1 MIRAILTKGRV
12 ITMSTSSITP
22 TRRQIDDLRKSAG
35 DAVEEAIKTF
45 GLDRNATQRVLGRR
59 DELRTTN
66 LTAIKSLAVPNRFA
80 AEEVKSSYGYPADHV
95 LRPILEQA
103 EALAKAFSLQLG
115 PTVKFI
121 EKVMPTLKLPE
132 DMGME
137 GLAAWPS
144 IDAVAARHFKT
155 VKNPKE
161 RYIRALLMLF
171 DLISESRGGKFYN
184 YRASEMTAEHLQQ
197 VERTVQFLRKIEQQ
211 QKGDI
216 LIALWQFG
224 KRHAGRS
231 TRRAHEVIESNT
243 IEFGASSFMTG
254 SVLYTHPKRLQAWE
268 NLFAD
273 CPGDKFRPEV
283 GGDFSRAPCFSFG
296 DGRVGFGAGPVG
308 GANGLYGSTSAC
320 LPQ

>member
-1 MIRAILTKGRV
+1 
-12 ITMSTSSITP
+12 MSASSITP
-22 TRRQIDDLRKSAG
+22 TRKQIDDLRRSAG
-35 DAVEEAIKTF
+35 DAVEEAVKTF
-45 GLDRNATQRVLGRR
+45 GLDRAGTQRVLGRR

-66 LTAIKSLAVPNRFA
+66 LSAIKNLSVPNRFI
-80 AEEVKSSYGYPADHV
+80 AEEVKSPYDYPADHA
-95 LRPILEQA
+95 LKPIFEQA
-103 EALAKAFSLQLG
+103 DALAKAFSLQIG
-115 PTVKFI
+115 PTAKFI
-121 EKVMPTLKLPE
+121 EKVLPTLKLPD

-137 GLAAWPS
+137 GWAAWPS
-144 IDAVAARHFKT
+144 IDAVATRHFKE

-161 RYIRALLMLF
+161 RYVRALLMLF

-184 YRASEMTAEHLQQ
+184 YRATEMTAQHLQQ
-197 VERTVQFLRKIEQQ
+197 VERTVQFLRKIERQ

-216 LIALWQFG
+216 LIAPWQFG

-231 TRRAHEVIESNT
+231 TRRAHEVIESSQ

-273 CPGDKFRPEV
+273 CPGDKFRPDGV
-283 GGDFSRAPCFSFG
+283 GGFVHAPYLRFY
-296 DGRVGFGAGPVG
+296 DGKVRFDASPVG
-308 GANGLYGSTSAC
+308 YAYEYFGSASAC